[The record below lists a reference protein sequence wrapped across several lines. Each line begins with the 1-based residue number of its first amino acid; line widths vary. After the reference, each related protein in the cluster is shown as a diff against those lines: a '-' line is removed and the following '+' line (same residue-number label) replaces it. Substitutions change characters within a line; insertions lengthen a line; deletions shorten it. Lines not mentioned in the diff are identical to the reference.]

1 LSFHFPPLHITF
13 TSITAPRHRHFALS
27 ALLKAFFMKGTLF
40 LKAVRHLLDPIDKKA
55 PRKTWDIAFCT
66 LKGKKVTGKVACTS
80 SNFENDTFN
89 FKFIESNEIRTA
101 HAQLLLSVNGKE
113 VML

>member
-1 LSFHFPPLHITF
+1 LPEARSQKQVAR
-13 TSITAPRHRHFALS
+13 SQKQAARS
-27 ALLKAFFMKGTLF
+27 KNMKGTLF